1 MSIRIKI
8 RNWLTEK
15 YLIVIRK
22 KHDFSVVGSFNV
34 SFSRAIIL
42 GILSLSVIF
51 FVSLVLTR
59 TILRQWFDPVYMET
73 ENTAKI
79 LMLSDIVDSL
89 SVAVSQKDAY
99 LANIQGIIS
108 GNEGVDSNAM
118 AEMAPGIPTRDSF
131 GNTVFEPSEATLS
144 ILDEFNSSPLE
155 VSDPV
160 GISTGSFAE
169 TFFFTPI
176 KGVLTAVFAPKEDHF
191 GVDIVAKENEP
202 VKAIADGTVILASWT
217 LDTGYIISIQHS
229 NELISI
235 YKHNSVILKK
245 VGDLVRAGEIISIIG
260 NTGELTT
267 GQHLHFELW
276 YKGTPLNPQEF
287 ITFD

>member
-1 MSIRIKI
+1 MSNRIKL

-22 KHDFSVVGSFNV
+22 KQDFSVMGSFNV
-34 SFSRAIIL
+34 SFARAIIL
-42 GILSLSVIF
+42 GVLSLSVIF
-51 FVSLVLTR
+51 FISLVLTR

-89 SVAVSQKDAY
+89 SIAVSQKDAY
-99 LANIQGIIS
+99 LANIQGIIT
-108 GNEGVDSNAM
+108 GNEDLDLKTLAEKDQIISKPDS
-118 AEMAPGIPTRDSF
+118 PGQS
-131 GNTVFEPSEATLS
+131 VFEPSEATLS
-144 ILDEFNSSPLE
+144 ILGEFGSAPLE
-155 VSDPV
+155 ISNPV

-169 TFFFTPI
+169 IFFFTPI
-176 KGVLTAVFAPKEDHF
+176 KGVLTSVFAPQEDHY

-217 LDTGYIISIQHS
+217 LDTGYIISVQHS

>member
-1 MSIRIKI
+1 MG
-8 RNWLTEK
+8 
-15 YLIVIRK
+15 V
-22 KHDFSVVGSFNV
+22 
-34 SFSRAIIL
+34 
-42 GILSLSVIF
+42 LSLSVIF
-51 FVSLVLTR
+51 FISLVLTR

-108 GNEGVDSNAM
+108 GNTVLDKGILEDSIANQ
-118 AEMAPGIPTRDSF
+118 PDSDISKPADF
-131 GNTVFEPSEATLS
+131 KPSEATLS
-144 ILDEFNSSPLE
+144 ILDEFKSA
-155 VSDPV
+155 PV
-160 GISTGSFAE
+160 EYSNPMEISGSSFAE
-169 TFFFTPI
+169 AFFFTPI
-176 KGVLTAVFAPKEDHF
+176 KGVLTAVFAPQEDHF

-217 LDTGYIISIQHS
+217 LDTGYILSIQHS

-245 VGDLVRAGEIISIIG
+245 VGEIVRAGEIISIIG

-276 YKGTPLNPQEF
+276 YKGSPLNPQEF

>member
-1 MSIRIKI
+1 M
-8 RNWLTEK
+8 
-15 YLIVIRK
+15 
-22 KHDFSVVGSFNV
+22 GSFNV
-34 SFSRAIIL
+34 SFARAIIL
-42 GILSLSVIF
+42 GVLSLSVIF
-51 FVSLVLTR
+51 FISLVLTR

-89 SVAVSQKDAY
+89 SIAVSQKDAY

-108 GNEGVDSNAM
+108 GNENLDLKKLAEKAQAISKPDS
-118 AEMAPGIPTRDSF
+118 PV
-131 GNTVFEPSEATLS
+131 NTVFEPSEATLS
-144 ILDEFNSSPLE
+144 ILGEFGSAPLE
-155 VSDPV
+155 ISNPV

-169 TFFFTPI
+169 IFFFTPI
-176 KGVLTAVFAPKEDHF
+176 KGVLTSVFAPQEDHY

-217 LDTGYIISIQHS
+217 LDTGYIISVQHS

>member
-1 MSIRIKI
+1 LSLRAKI

-22 KHDFSVVGSFNV
+22 KQDFSVLGSFNV
-34 SFSRAIIL
+34 SFSRIIIM
-42 GILSLSVIF
+42 GVLSLSVIF
-51 FVSLVLTR
+51 FISLVLTR

-108 GNEGVDSNAM
+108 GNGVLDKEVLEDSSANK
-118 AEMAPGIPTRDSF
+118 PDS
-131 GNTVFEPSEATLS
+131 GNSKAADFRPSEATLS
-144 ILDEFNSSPLE
+144 ILDEFKST
-155 VSDPV
+155 PV
-160 GISTGSFAE
+160 EYSNPMEISGNSFAE
-169 TFFFTPI
+169 AFFFTPI
-176 KGVLTAVFAPKEDHF
+176 KGVLTAVFAPQEDHF

-217 LDTGYIISIQHS
+217 LDTGYILSIQHS

-245 VGDLVRAGEIISIIG
+245 VGEIVRAGEIISIIG

-276 YKGTPLNPQEF
+276 YKGSPLNPQEF

>member
-1 MSIRIKI
+1 LSFRIKFK
-8 RNWLTEK
+8 NWLTEK

-22 KHDFSVVGSFNV
+22 KQDFSVMGSFNV
-34 SFSRAIIL
+34 SFLRAIIL
-42 GILSLSVIF
+42 GTLSLSVIF
-51 FVSLVLTR
+51 FISLVMTR
-59 TILRQWFDPVYMET
+59 TILRQWFDPVYIET
-73 ENTAKI
+73 ENSAKI

-99 LANIQGIIS
+99 LANIQGIID
-108 GNEGVDSNAM
+108 GKGGMDSAAFAATYSNK
-118 AEMAPGIPTRDSF
+118 PLGDSPVSTDF
-131 GNTVFEPSEATLS
+131 VPSEATLS
-144 ILDEFNSSPLE
+144 ILEEFKSSPMDY
-155 VSDPV
+155 SNPV
-160 GISTGSFAE
+160 GISTSSFSE
-169 TFFFTPI
+169 IFFFTPI
-176 KGVLTAVFAPKEDHF
+176 KGVLTAVFEPQKDHF

-217 LDTGYIISIQHS
+217 LDTGYILSIQHS

-245 VGDLVRAGEIISIIG
+245 VGDPVRAGEIISIIG

>member
-1 MSIRIKI
+1 MAIRIKLK
-8 RNWLTEK
+8 NWLTEK

-22 KHDFSVVGSFNV
+22 KNDFSVVGSFNV

-42 GILSLSVIF
+42 GLLSLSVIF
-51 FVSLVLTR
+51 FISLVLTR
-59 TILRQWFDPVYMET
+59 TILRQWFDPVYIET
-73 ENTAKI
+73 ENTAKL
-79 LMLSDIVDSL
+79 LMLTDIVDSL
-89 SVAVSQKDAY
+89 SIAVSQKDAY
-99 LANIQGIIS
+99 LANIQGIINGKEVEDTTGLAKKDS
-108 GNEGVDSNAM
+108 GSIVSEDN
-118 AEMAPGIPTRDSF
+118 TR
-131 GNTVFEPSEATLS
+131 FEPSEATLS
-144 ILDEFNSSPLE
+144 ILGEFKSSPLE
-155 VSDPV
+155 
-160 GISTGSFAE
+160 ISNSPEISSGSFSE

-176 KGVLTAVFAPKEDHF
+176 KGVLTAVFAPMEDHF

-217 LDTGYIISIQHS
+217 LDTGYILSIQHS

-276 YKGTPLNPQEF
+276 YKGSPLNPQEF

>member
-1 MSIRIKI
+1 
-8 RNWLTEK
+8 
-15 YLIVIRK
+15 VIRK
-22 KHDFSVVGSFNV
+22 KQDFSVMGSFNV
-34 SFSRAIIL
+34 SFARAIIL
-42 GILSLSVIF
+42 GVLSLSVIF
-51 FVSLVLTR
+51 FISLVLTM

-89 SVAVSQKDAY
+89 SIAVSQKDAY
-99 LANIQGIIS
+99 LANIQGIIT
-108 GNEGVDSNAM
+108 GNEDLDLKTLAEKDQIISKPDS
-118 AEMAPGIPTRDSF
+118 PGQS
-131 GNTVFEPSEATLS
+131 VFEPSEATLS
-144 ILDEFNSSPLE
+144 ILGEFGSAPLE
-155 VSDPV
+155 ISNPV

-169 TFFFTPI
+169 IFFFTPI
-176 KGVLTAVFAPKEDHF
+176 KGVLTSVFAPQEDHY

-217 LDTGYIISIQHS
+217 LDTGYIISVQHS

>member
-1 MSIRIKI
+1 LSNRIKL

-22 KHDFSVVGSFNV
+22 KQDFSVMGSFNV
-34 SFSRAIIL
+34 SFARAIIL
-42 GILSLSVIF
+42 GFLSLSVIF
-51 FVSLVLTR
+51 FISLVLTR

-89 SVAVSQKDAY
+89 SIAVSQKDAY
-99 LANIQGIIS
+99 LANIQGIIT
-108 GNEGVDSNAM
+108 GNEDLDLKTLAEKDQIISKPDS
-118 AEMAPGIPTRDSF
+118 PGQS
-131 GNTVFEPSEATLS
+131 VFEPSEATLS
-144 ILDEFNSSPLE
+144 ILGEFGSAPLE
-155 VSDPV
+155 ISNPV

-169 TFFFTPI
+169 IFFFTPI
-176 KGVLTAVFAPKEDHF
+176 KGVLTSVFAPQEDHY

-217 LDTGYIISIQHS
+217 LDTGYIISVQHS

>member
-22 KHDFSVVGSFNV
+22 KQDFSVVGSFNV

-42 GILSLSVIF
+42 GVLSLSVIF
-51 FVSLVLTR
+51 FISLVLTR

-73 ENTAKI
+73 ENTANI

-89 SVAVSQKDAY
+89 SIAVSQKDAY

-108 GNEGVDSNAM
+108 GNEALDSIGLEESVPNA
-118 AEMAPGIPTRDSF
+118 AQSASPGSANF
-131 GNTVFEPSEATLS
+131 SPSEATLS
-144 ILDEFNSSPLE
+144 ILDEFKSATIENSNPI
-155 VSDPV
+155 
-160 GISTGSFAE
+160 GISSTSFAE
-169 TFFFTPI
+169 TFFFTPV
-176 KGVLTAVFAPKEDHF
+176 KGVLTAVFAPQEDHF

-202 VKAIADGTVILASWT
+202 VMAIADGTVILASWT
-217 LDTGYIISIQHS
+217 LDTGYILSVQHS

>member
-1 MSIRIKI
+1 MG
-8 RNWLTEK
+8 
-15 YLIVIRK
+15 V
-22 KHDFSVVGSFNV
+22 
-34 SFSRAIIL
+34 
-42 GILSLSVIF
+42 LSLSVIF
-51 FVSLVLTR
+51 FISLVLTR

-108 GNEGVDSNAM
+108 GNGVVDKEVLEDSSANK
-118 AEMAPGIPTRDSF
+118 PDS
-131 GNTVFEPSEATLS
+131 GNSKAADFRPSEATLS
-144 ILDEFNSSPLE
+144 ILDEFKST
-155 VSDPV
+155 PV
-160 GISTGSFAE
+160 EYSNPMEISGNSFAE
-169 TFFFTPI
+169 AFFFTPI
-176 KGVLTAVFAPKEDHF
+176 KGVLTAVFAPQEDHF

-217 LDTGYIISIQHS
+217 LDTGYILSIQHS

-245 VGDLVRAGEIISIIG
+245 VGEIVRAGEIISIIG

-276 YKGTPLNPQEF
+276 YKGSPLNPQEF

>member
-22 KHDFSVVGSFNV
+22 KQDFSVIGSFNV

-42 GILSLSVIF
+42 GVLSLSVIF
-51 FVSLVLTR
+51 FISLVLTR
-59 TILRQWFDPVYMET
+59 TILRQWFDPVYIET
-73 ENTAKI
+73 ENTAK
-79 LMLSDIVDSL
+79 LLKLSDIVDSL
-89 SVAVSQKDAY
+89 SIAVSQKDAY

-108 GNEGVDSNAM
+108 GNGGIDSTALVN
-118 AEMAPGIPTRDSF
+118 PSTIKSVSDSPA
-131 GNTVFEPSEATLS
+131 NTIFEPSESTLS
-144 ILDEFNSSPLE
+144 ILDEFKSAPMDYSN
-155 VSDPV
+155 PV
-160 GISTGSFAE
+160 GISSNSFTE
-169 TFFFTPI
+169 TFLFAPI
-176 KGVLTAVFAPKEDHF
+176 KGVLTSVFAPQDDHF

-217 LDTGYIISIQHS
+217 LDTGYIISVQHS

>member
-1 MSIRIKI
+1 
-8 RNWLTEK
+8 
-15 YLIVIRK
+15 
-22 KHDFSVVGSFNV
+22 
-34 SFSRAIIL
+34 
-42 GILSLSVIF
+42 
-51 FVSLVLTR
+51 
-59 TILRQWFDPVYMET
+59 
-73 ENTAKI
+73 
-79 LMLSDIVDSL
+79 MLSDIVDSL
-89 SVAVSQKDAY
+89 SIAVSQKDAY

-108 GNEGVDSNAM
+108 GNEGPDSQTLEEKDVAYTK
-118 AEMAPGIPTRDSF
+118 ADSPGKTP
-131 GNTVFEPSEATLS
+131 FEPSDATLS
-144 ILDEFNSSPLE
+144 IIDEFRSTPMEISNQ
-155 VSDPV
+155 V
-160 GISTGSFAE
+160 GISSGSFAE

-176 KGVLTAVFAPKEDHF
+176 KGVLTAVFAPHEDHF
-191 GVDIVAKENEP
+191 GVDIVSKKNEP

-217 LDTGYIISIQHS
+217 LDTGYIISVQHS

-276 YKGTPLNPQEF
+276 YKGTPLNPREF

>member
-1 MSIRIKI
+1 MSNRIKL

-22 KHDFSVVGSFNV
+22 KQDFSVMGSFNV
-34 SFSRAIIL
+34 SFARAIIL
-42 GILSLSVIF
+42 GVLSLSVIF
-51 FVSLVLTR
+51 FISLVLTR

-89 SVAVSQKDAY
+89 SIAVSQKDAY

-108 GNEGVDSNAM
+108 GNEDLDLKKLAEKAQAISKPDS
-118 AEMAPGIPTRDSF
+118 PVK
-131 GNTVFEPSEATLS
+131 TVFEPSEATLS
-144 ILDEFNSSPLE
+144 ILGEFGSAPLE
-155 VSDPV
+155 ISNPV

-169 TFFFTPI
+169 IFFFTPI
-176 KGVLTAVFAPKEDHF
+176 KGVLTSVFAPQEDHY

-217 LDTGYIISIQHS
+217 LDTGYIISVQHS

>member
-1 MSIRIKI
+1 M
-8 RNWLTEK
+8 TEK

-22 KHDFSVVGSFNV
+22 KQDFSVMGSFNV
-34 SFSRAIIL
+34 SFARAIIL
-42 GILSLSVIF
+42 GFLSLSVIF
-51 FVSLVLTR
+51 FISLVLTR

-89 SVAVSQKDAY
+89 SIAVSQKDAY

-108 GNEGVDSNAM
+108 GNENLDLKKLAEKAQAISKPDSNVK
-118 AEMAPGIPTRDSF
+118 
-131 GNTVFEPSEATLS
+131 TVFEPSEATLS
-144 ILDEFNSSPLE
+144 ILGEFGSAPLE
-155 VSDPV
+155 ISNPV

-169 TFFFTPI
+169 IFFFTPI
-176 KGVLTAVFAPKEDHF
+176 KGVLTSVFAPQEDHY

-217 LDTGYIISIQHS
+217 LDTGYIISVQHS

>member
-1 MSIRIKI
+1 MG
-8 RNWLTEK
+8 
-15 YLIVIRK
+15 V
-22 KHDFSVVGSFNV
+22 
-34 SFSRAIIL
+34 
-42 GILSLSVIF
+42 LSLSVIF
-51 FVSLVLTR
+51 FISLVLTR

-108 GNEGVDSNAM
+108 GNGDLDATVLEDSSSNG
-118 AEMAPGIPTRDSF
+118 PSSDVSRTGDF
-131 GNTVFEPSEATLS
+131 QPSEATLS
-144 ILDEFNSSPLE
+144 ILDEFKNGTMESSN
-155 VSDPV
+155 PV
-160 GISTGSFAE
+160 EISGNSFAE
-169 TFFFTPI
+169 SFFFTPI
-176 KGVLTAVFAPKEDHF
+176 KGVLTSVFSPQEDHY

-217 LDTGYIISIQHS
+217 LDTGYIISVQHS

-245 VGDLVRAGEIISIIG
+245 VGDIVRAGEIISIIG

-276 YKGTPLNPQEF
+276 YKGSPLNPQEF

>member
-1 MSIRIKI
+1 M
-8 RNWLTEK
+8 TEK

-22 KHDFSVVGSFNV
+22 KQDFSVMGSFNV
-34 SFSRAIIL
+34 SFARAIIL
-42 GILSLSVIF
+42 GVLSLSVIF
-51 FVSLVLTR
+51 FISLVLTR

-89 SVAVSQKDAY
+89 SIAVSQKDAY

-108 GNEGVDSNAM
+108 GNENLDLKKLAEKAQAISKPDS
-118 AEMAPGIPTRDSF
+118 PV
-131 GNTVFEPSEATLS
+131 NTVFEPSEATLS
-144 ILDEFNSSPLE
+144 ILGEFGSAPLE
-155 VSDPV
+155 ISNPV

-169 TFFFTPI
+169 IFFFTPI
-176 KGVLTAVFAPKEDHF
+176 KGVLTSVFAPQEDHY

-217 LDTGYIISIQHS
+217 LDTGYIISVQHS

>member
-1 MSIRIKI
+1 MSLRAKI

-15 YLIVIRK
+15 FLIVIRK
-22 KHDFSVVGSFNV
+22 KQDFSVLGSFNV
-34 SFSRAIIL
+34 SFSRIIIM
-42 GILSLSVIF
+42 GVLSLSVIF
-51 FVSLVLTR
+51 FISLVLTR

-108 GNEGVDSNAM
+108 GNGVLDKGVLEDSSANK
-118 AEMAPGIPTRDSF
+118 PDS
-131 GNTVFEPSEATLS
+131 GNSKAADFRPSKATLS
-144 ILDEFNSSPLE
+144 ILDEFKST
-155 VSDPV
+155 PV
-160 GISTGSFAE
+160 EYSNPMEISGNSFAE
-169 TFFFTPI
+169 AFFFTPI
-176 KGVLTAVFAPKEDHF
+176 KGVLTAVFAPQEDHF

-217 LDTGYIISIQHS
+217 LDTGYILSIQHS

-245 VGDLVRAGEIISIIG
+245 VGEIVRAGEIISIIG

-276 YKGTPLNPQEF
+276 YKGSPLNPQEF

>member
-1 MSIRIKI
+1 
-8 RNWLTEK
+8 
-15 YLIVIRK
+15 
-22 KHDFSVVGSFNV
+22 
-34 SFSRAIIL
+34 
-42 GILSLSVIF
+42 
-51 FVSLVLTR
+51 
-59 TILRQWFDPVYMET
+59 MET

-99 LANIQGIIS
+99 LANIQDIIS
-108 GNEGVDSNAM
+108 GKTNIDSTGLQASGS
-118 AEMAPGIPTRDSF
+118 ERVPSDSPGAGTF
-131 GNTVFEPSEATLS
+131 QPSEATLS
-144 ILDEFNSSPLE
+144 ILDEFKSTPMENPS
-155 VSDPV
+155 PV
-160 GISTGSFAE
+160 GLYTNSFAE

-176 KGVLTAVFAPKEDHF
+176 KGVLTAVFEPQEDHF

-202 VKAIADGTVILASWT
+202 VMAIADGTVILASWT
-217 LDTGYIISIQHS
+217 LDTGYILSVQHS

>member
-1 MSIRIKI
+1 M
-8 RNWLTEK
+8 TEK

-22 KHDFSVVGSFNV
+22 KQDFSVMGSFNV
-34 SFSRAIIL
+34 SFARAIIL
-42 GILSLSVIF
+42 GVLSLSVIF
-51 FVSLVLTR
+51 FISLVLTR

-89 SVAVSQKDAY
+89 SIAVSQKDAY

-108 GNEGVDSNAM
+108 GNEDLDLKKLAEKAQAISKPDS
-118 AEMAPGIPTRDSF
+118 PVK
-131 GNTVFEPSEATLS
+131 TVFEPSEATLS
-144 ILDEFNSSPLE
+144 ILGEFGSAPLE
-155 VSDPV
+155 ISNPV

-169 TFFFTPI
+169 IFFFTPI
-176 KGVLTAVFAPKEDHF
+176 KGVLTSVFAPQEDHY

-217 LDTGYIISIQHS
+217 LDTGYIISVQHS

>member
-1 MSIRIKI
+1 MSLRTKI

-22 KHDFSVVGSFNV
+22 KQDFSVLGSFNV
-34 SFSRAIIL
+34 SFSRIIIM
-42 GILSLSVIF
+42 GVLSLSVIF
-51 FVSLVLTR
+51 FISLVLTR

-108 GNEGVDSNAM
+108 GNDVLDKDVLEDNVANKPDSGSSKPADF
-118 AEMAPGIPTRDSF
+118 R
-131 GNTVFEPSEATLS
+131 PSEATLS
-144 ILDEFNSSPLE
+144 ILDEFKSA
-155 VSDPV
+155 PV
-160 GISTGSFAE
+160 EYSTPMEISGNSFAE
-169 TFFFTPI
+169 AFFFTPI
-176 KGVLTAVFAPKEDHF
+176 KGVLTAVFAPQEDHF

-217 LDTGYIISIQHS
+217 LDTGYILSIQHS

-245 VGDLVRAGEIISIIG
+245 VGDIVRAGEIISIIG

-276 YKGTPLNPQEF
+276 YKGSPLNPQEF

>member
-1 MSIRIKI
+1 LSIRIKV

-22 KHDFSVVGSFNV
+22 KQDFSVVGSFNV
-34 SFSRAIIL
+34 SFSRVIIL
-42 GILSLSVIF
+42 CALSLSVIF
-51 FVSLVLTR
+51 FISLVLTR
-59 TILRQWFDPVYMET
+59 TILRQWFDPVYIET

-89 SVAVSQKDAY
+89 SLAVSQKDAY

-108 GNEGVDSNAM
+108 GNEL
-118 AEMAPGIPTRDSF
+118 RDSIGGEESVPNSSPSLGSANF
-131 GNTVFEPSEATLS
+131 SPSEATLS
-144 ILDEFNSSPLE
+144 ILDEFKSSPME
-155 VSDPV
+155 YTNSVATS
-160 GISTGSFAE
+160 SNSFAE

-176 KGVLTAVFAPKEDHF
+176 KGVLTAVFAPQEDHF

-217 LDTGYIISIQHS
+217 LDTGYILSVQHS

>member
-1 MSIRIKI
+1 MSLRTKI

-22 KHDFSVVGSFNV
+22 KQDFSVLGSFNV
-34 SFSRAIIL
+34 SFSRIIIV
-42 GILSLSVIF
+42 GVLSLSMIF
-51 FVSLVLTR
+51 FISLVLTR
-59 TILRQWFDPVYMET
+59 TILRQWFDPVFMET

-89 SVAVSQKDAY
+89 SMAVSQKDAY

-108 GNEGVDSNAM
+108 GDGGIDNADLEESSAAM
-118 AEMAPGIPTRDSF
+118 PNSGISKPADFR
-131 GNTVFEPSEATLS
+131 PSDATLS
-144 ILDEFNSSPLE
+144 ILDEFKSAPMESSSSLE
-155 VSDPV
+155 
-160 GISTGSFAE
+160 ISGNSFAE

-176 KGVLTAVFAPKEDHF
+176 KGVLTAVFDPQDDHF

-217 LDTGYIISIQHS
+217 LDTGYILSVQHS

-245 VGDLVRAGEIISIIG
+245 VGDIVRAGEIISIIG

-276 YKGTPLNPQEF
+276 YKGSPLNPQEF

>member
-22 KHDFSVVGSFNV
+22 KQDFSVIGSFNV

-42 GILSLSVIF
+42 GVLSLSVIF
-51 FVSLVLTR
+51 FISLVLTR
-59 TILRQWFDPVYMET
+59 TILRQWFDPVYIET
-73 ENTAKI
+73 ENTAK
-79 LMLSDIVDSL
+79 LLKLSDIVDSL
-89 SVAVSQKDAY
+89 SIAVSQKDAY

-108 GNEGVDSNAM
+108 GNGGIDSTALVN
-118 AEMAPGIPTRDSF
+118 PSTIKSVSDSPA
-131 GNTVFEPSEATLS
+131 NTIFEPSESTLS
-144 ILDEFNSSPLE
+144 ILDEFKSAPMDYSN
-155 VSDPV
+155 PV
-160 GISTGSFAE
+160 GISSNSFTE
-169 TFFFTPI
+169 TFFFAPI
-176 KGVLTAVFAPKEDHF
+176 KGVLTSVFAPQDDHF

-217 LDTGYIISIQHS
+217 LDTGYIISVQHS